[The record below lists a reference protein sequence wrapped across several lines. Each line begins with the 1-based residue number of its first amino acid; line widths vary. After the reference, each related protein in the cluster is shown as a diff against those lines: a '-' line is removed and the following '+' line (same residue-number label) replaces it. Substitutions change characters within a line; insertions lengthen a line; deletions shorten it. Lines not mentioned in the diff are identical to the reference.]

1 MQYRTSQVTATAE
14 WRAPSLP
21 QADNITTSPSTL
33 AVRTLRGQTSRSQGQ
48 ILPTPSST
56 ETASGWTWSEG
67 IWVGEGRI
75 LAPAPLSLI
84 TLQNSKSDM
93 LDYVS
98 RAGTSSKNGTTVLRL
113 SLQNVAL
120 IKSQA
125 FPPLRKSELRC
136 GTLGEHR
143 IGTADP
149 GTQGFDWVGRAL
161 GGATDHRGTFSTKGS
176 CFSGPFSHTL
186 VMVYFL

>member
-1 MQYRTSQVTATAE
+1 
-14 WRAPSLP
+14 
-21 QADNITTSPSTL
+21 
-33 AVRTLRGQTSRSQGQ
+33 
-48 ILPTPSST
+48 
-56 ETASGWTWSEG
+56 
-67 IWVGEGRI
+67 
-75 LAPAPLSLI
+75 
-84 TLQNSKSDM
+84 M

-98 RAGTSSKNGTTVLRL
+98 RAGTFSKNGTTGLRL
-113 SLQNVAL
+113 RLRNVAL

-161 GGATDHRGTFSTKGS
+161 GEATDHRSL
-176 CFSGPFSHTL
+176 SHTL